1 MVDASLFLHRSRRA
15 LLGLFL
21 LAAAPAALAQTPG
34 VGIGTTAPDASAAL
48 DIVSSTKGALLPRV
62 ASAAAL
68 ATPATG
74 LLVFQTGAPA
84 GFYYNAGTAAVPSWQ
99 QIATAAGAAI
109 TADNGLTKTGCS
121 IGLGGTLTGP
131 TTIGLGSYNLGFSST
146 GGNVGVG
153 TLSPETRLT
162 VASAQST
169 SSPTNEEHFL
179 QLELR
184 QLTGAKALALGLLP
198 NGMGMIQAKE
208 RNVGYSPL
216 LLNPIAGNVG
226 IGTASP
232 TQALEVAGTVYS
244 SSGGFKFPDGTTQ
257 TTAAATNLTG
267 AVTSTG
273 NATAYNQVVPTTKG
287 GAGAVSGL
295 LKANGSGTV
304 SAATAGTDYLTPTGS
319 AAGLT
324 NFPTLNQNTTGNA
337 ATVTTNANLT
347 GAVTSTGNA
356 TAYNQVVPATKGGAG
371 AVSGL
376 LKANGAG
383 VVSAAVA
390 GTDYA
395 TATGSDSYI
404 QNSPASQQS
413 GSFNIS
419 GSGYVGG
426 LLMAGSGATITGYA
440 SVTGAASVSGN
451 VGIGT
456 TNISGAR
463 LSVEGAGRGFPATG
477 GTTQS
482 TGQFARF
489 SDNSSVVL
497 DMGGNGGNGVWLQST
512 DATALATT
520 NPLLL
525 NPNGGNVGVGTTAP
539 LNQLDIQSAAP
550 RTGNHGSGLPL
561 YVTGAMSDASS
572 GVEFRHY
579 NGTQGLGFGFNSIYA
594 AGTNAIQNVNIM
606 PKGGGNVGIGTIT
619 PVTQLANT
627 SSNIVGTDGAGTGAQ
642 ALSWLHAS
650 SGYAGAFFNAHS
662 SIANADGLAVKIANP
677 GAVALDISQGAA
689 AGTAGTSLLR
699 VNGSGNVGIGT
710 NAPGARL
717 SVLGTG
723 GATTDLTVNGRISTG
738 DAGGLGGVY
747 VNQSGTQFVGQ
758 YNATTL
764 GLFNAGW
771 HLQVSNTGNVRLPG
785 GGGGDTWFNNADGKT
800 YLRGTTILADAGG
813 FVGIGTTSPVAK
825 LHVSGFRVGTMC
837 ADGTTYFSQA
847 NGAFL
852 SYTSSGSGG
861 GPKSLSGYFD
871 GGELWVNNS
880 IVAGNLCVSSDA
892 RIKHN
897 LGLSDR
903 AADLARL
910 LQLRITNYR
919 YIDQVNNTHDVVKK
933 VIAQEVRAIYPEATN
948 KGTAAIP
955 NVYERATRVAFAN
968 GRLTVTT
975 AKPHDLPAAGGRMR
989 LYTKE
994 NQDLHVDCRVEDAH
1008 TFSFASSENYAELF
1022 VYGKYVDD
1030 FLSVDYD
1037 ALAMLNISATQ
1048 ELARQV
1054 AALQQENAA
1063 LKTRAAQ
1070 ADTDHASLLTL
1081 QAQMARLL
1089 GADGQAR
1096 K

>member
-273 NATAYNQVVPTTKG
+273 NATAYNQVVP
-287 GAGAVSGL
+287 
-295 LKANGSGTV
+295 
-304 SAATAGTDYLTPTGS
+304 
-319 AAGLT
+319 
-324 NFPTLNQNTTGNA
+324 
-337 ATVTTNANLT
+337 
-347 GAVTSTGNA
+347 
-356 TAYNQVVPATKGGAG
+356 ATKGGAG

-594 AGTNAIQNVNIM
+594 AGTNANQNVNIM
-606 PKGGGNVGIGTIT
+606 PKGGG
-619 PVTQLANT
+619 
-627 SSNIVGTDGAGTGAQ
+627 
-642 ALSWLHAS
+642 
-650 SGYAGAFFNAHS
+650 
-662 SIANADGLAVKIANP
+662 
-677 GAVALDISQGAA
+677 
-689 AGTAGTSLLR
+689 
-699 VNGSGNVGIGT
+699 
-710 NAPGARL
+710 
-717 SVLGTG
+717 
-723 GATTDLTVNGRISTG
+723 
-738 DAGGLGGVY
+738 
-747 VNQSGTQFVGQ
+747 
-758 YNATTL
+758 
-764 GLFNAGW
+764 
-771 HLQVSNTGNVRLPG
+771 
-785 GGGGDTWFNNADGKT
+785 
-800 YLRGTTILADAGG
+800 
-813 FVGIGTTSPVAK
+813 FVGIGTTSPSAL
-825 LHVSGFRVGTMC
+825 LHLAGGMKIYAYNTLEFGAGVSGEDGNAGKIGYQTFTPGALDIVG
-837 ADGTTYFSQA
+837 AGTSNKRKINFWSEGGAAFTGNVGIGTSTPGQMLEV
-847 NGAFL
+847 NG
-852 SYTSSGSGG
+852 
-861 GPKSLSGYFD
+861 
-871 GGELWVNNS
+871 
-880 IVAGNLCVSSDA
+880 
-892 RIKHN
+892 
-897 LGLSDR
+897 
-903 AADLARL
+903 
-910 LQLRITNYR
+910 
-919 YIDQVNNTHDVVKK
+919 
-933 VIAQEVRAIYPEATN
+933 
-948 KGTAAIP
+948 
-955 NVYERATRVAFAN
+955 
-968 GRLTVTT
+968 
-975 AKPHDLPAAGGRMR
+975 
-989 LYTKE
+989 
-994 NQDLHVDCRVEDAH
+994 
-1008 TFSFASSENYAELF
+1008 
-1022 VYGKYVDD
+1022 
-1030 FLSVDYD
+1030 
-1037 ALAMLNISATQ
+1037 
-1048 ELARQV
+1048 
-1054 AALQQENAA
+1054 NA
-1063 LKTRAAQ
+1063 
-1070 ADTDHASLLTL
+1070 
-1081 QAQMARLL
+1081 
-1089 GADGQAR
+1089 
-1096 K
+1096 

>member
-1 MVDASLFLHRSRRA
+1 MVDAYFFLPRTRRV
-15 LLGLFL
+15 LLGLLL

-48 DIVSSTKGALLPRV
+48 DVTSSSKGVLVPRMTELQRNAITSPAAGLQIYNTTFNKLNV
-62 ASAAAL
+62 WNGTAWTQVLSDKEVPNTTTVNQTFTYTGGVQTYTVPANIYSLTVTVNGAQGGAAAGNVYAGGL
-68 ATPATG
+68 GGRAVGTIAVTPGEVLSIYVGGQGSIGTSGATVAG
-74 LLVFQTGAPA
+74 GYNGGGTGAA
-84 GFYYNAGTAAVPSWQ
+84 GGGGGGGGASDVRQGGTALVNRVVTGAGGGGAGAGGGGSGG
-99 QIATAAGAAI
+99 ASTAAGNGGSGGGTIGGTGGRGGYAVTDPGTGGTGSTGGSLGGALGQGGNAFAGTTGGGGGGGCQTNTRAGGGGGSSFASGGTYATGVNSGNGSITITGSNTVTAAPVLDATNFI
-109 TADNGLTKTGCS
+109 NLPFTASNGLTKTGS
-121 IGLGGTLTGP
+121 DIALGGTLTGV
-131 TTIGLGSYNLGFSST
+131 TSIANGGFNLNVT
-146 GGNVGVG
+146 G
-153 TLSPETRLT
+153 T
-162 VASAQST
+162 
-169 SSPTNEEHFL
+169 
-179 QLELR
+179 
-184 QLTGAKALALGLLP
+184 
-198 NGMGMIQAKE
+198 
-208 RNVGYSPL
+208 
-216 LLNPIAGNVG
+216 GNVG

-232 TQALEVAGTVYS
+232 ANPLDVV
-244 SSGGFKFPDGTTQ
+244 
-257 TTAAATNLTG
+257 
-267 AVTSTG
+267 G
-273 NATAYNQVVPTTKG
+273 N
-287 GAGAVSGL
+287 
-295 LKANGSGTV
+295 
-304 SAATAGTDYLTPTGS
+304 
-319 AAGLT
+319 
-324 NFPTLNQNTTGNA
+324 
-337 ATVTTNANLT
+337 
-347 GAVTSTGNA
+347 
-356 TAYNQVVPATKGGAG
+356 
-371 AVSGL
+371 
-376 LKANGAG
+376 
-383 VVSAAVA
+383 
-390 GTDYA
+390 
-395 TATGSDSYI
+395 
-404 QNSPASQQS
+404 
-413 GSFNIS
+413 
-419 GSGYVGG
+419 
-426 LLMAGSGATITGYA
+426 
-440 SVTGAASVSGN
+440 ASVSGN

-456 TNISGAR
+456 T
-463 LSVEGAGRGFPATG
+463 
-477 GTTQS
+477 
-482 TGQFARF
+482 
-489 SDNSSVVL
+489 
-497 DMGGNGGNGVWLQST
+497 
-512 DATALATT
+512 
-520 NPLLL
+520 
-525 NPNGGNVGVGTTAP
+525 AP
-539 LNQLDIQSAAP
+539 LNKLDIQSANA
-550 RTGNHGSGLPL
+550 RTGTHGSGLPL
-561 YVTGAMSDASS
+561 YVTGAMSDAAS
-572 GVEFRHY
+572 GIEFRHY

>member
-109 TADNGLTKTGCS
+109 TADNGLTKTGSS

-594 AGTNAIQNVNIM
+594 AGTNANQNVNIM
-606 PKGGGNVGIGTIT
+606 PKGGG
-619 PVTQLANT
+619 
-627 SSNIVGTDGAGTGAQ
+627 
-642 ALSWLHAS
+642 
-650 SGYAGAFFNAHS
+650 
-662 SIANADGLAVKIANP
+662 
-677 GAVALDISQGAA
+677 
-689 AGTAGTSLLR
+689 
-699 VNGSGNVGIGT
+699 
-710 NAPGARL
+710 
-717 SVLGTG
+717 
-723 GATTDLTVNGRISTG
+723 
-738 DAGGLGGVY
+738 
-747 VNQSGTQFVGQ
+747 
-758 YNATTL
+758 
-764 GLFNAGW
+764 
-771 HLQVSNTGNVRLPG
+771 
-785 GGGGDTWFNNADGKT
+785 
-800 YLRGTTILADAGG
+800 
-813 FVGIGTTSPVAK
+813 FVGIGTTSPSAL
-825 LHVSGFRVGTMC
+825 LHLAGGMKIDAYNTLEFGAGVSGKDGNAGKIGYQTFTPGALDIVG
-837 ADGTTYFSQA
+837 AGTSNNRKINFWSEGGASFTGNVGIGTSTPGQRLEVNGNAYIRGNLYMDDYVNMGNPYLGSTFYITSTSDHQLVLNNTSNDPNGVLQIQIASNAPSGGSELVYFVR
-847 NGAFL
+847 
-852 SYTSSGSGG
+852 SGSGVIG
-861 GPKSLSGYFD
+861 
-871 GGELWVNNS
+871 S
-880 IVAGNLCVSSDA
+880 ITA
-892 RIKHN
+892 
-897 LGLSDR
+897 
-903 AADLARL
+903 
-910 LQLRITNYR
+910 
-919 YIDQVNNTHDVVKK
+919 NNTSVNYNSTSDKRLKENFSRTRFGLRDLMKLEVKDYNFIGQPATDRTTGFLAQDLFK
-933 VIAQEVRAIYPEATN
+933 VYPDAVKE
-948 KGTAAIP
+948 GDYGP
-955 NVYERATRVAFAN
+955 
-968 GRLTVTT
+968 TVTNT
-975 AKPHDLPAAGGRMR
+975 WG
-989 LYTKE
+989 
-994 NQDLHVDCRVEDAH
+994 VD
-1008 TFSFASSENYAELF
+1008 
-1022 VYGKYVDD
+1022 YGKLTPLLVQAIQDQQAEIE
-1030 FLSVDYD
+1030 
-1037 ALAMLNISATQ
+1037 ALKTAN
-1048 ELARQV
+1048 
-1054 AALQQENAA
+1054 AALQAANAA
-1063 LKTRAAQ
+1063 QGRQLGTQAAS
-1070 ADTDHASLLTL
+1070 AAADHASLLTL